1 MANTYRFRINSVDT
15 YTSKTIGETDLAD
28 VVYNVHWSYI
38 GEDENSNSA
47 HIIGVASVSDP
58 NPSNFVSFDELT
70 QSQVIAWIE
79 PTFELSQMQ
88 ANLDKQISEIVA
100 PTTRNRQIP
109 PDDVATEEAAV

>member
-15 YTSKTIGETDLAD
+15 YTNKTIEETDLAD

-38 GEDENSNSA
+38 GEDENGNSA

-58 NPSNFVSFDELT
+58 DPSSFTSFDELT

-100 PTTRNRQIP
+100 PTVRNRQIP
-109 PDDVATEEAAV
+109 PDEVASEATVE

>member
-15 YTSKTIGETDLAD
+15 YTNKTIEETDLAD

-38 GEDENSNSA
+38 GEDENGNSA
-47 HIIGVASVSDP
+47 HIIGVESVSDP
-58 NPSNFVSFDELT
+58 DPSSFTSFDDLT

-79 PTFELSQMQ
+79 PNFVLSEMQ

-100 PTTRNRQIP
+100 PTVRNRQIP
-109 PDDVATEEAAV
+109 PDESAENEEIV

>member
-15 YTSKTIGETDLAD
+15 YTNKTIEETDLAD

-38 GEDENSNSA
+38 GEDEDGNSA

-58 NPSNFVSFDELT
+58 EPASFVSFDALT

-79 PTFELSQMQ
+79 PILPIEEFQSNIDLQLAEL
-88 ANLDKQISEIVA
+88 AA
-100 PTTRNRQIP
+100 PTKVTLQVP
-109 PDDVATEEAAV
+109 VSLADSEVVE